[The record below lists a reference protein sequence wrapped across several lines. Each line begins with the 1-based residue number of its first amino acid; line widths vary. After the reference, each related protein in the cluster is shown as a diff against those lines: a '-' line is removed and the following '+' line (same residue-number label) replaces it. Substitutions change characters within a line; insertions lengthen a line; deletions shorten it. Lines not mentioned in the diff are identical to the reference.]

1 MNRMHANPTG
11 LHPDDGATANA
22 AGLSYAQ
29 IMRDPQLMER
39 LIRDAKRARSEAI
52 ARMFVVVFNALW
64 VGARR
69 IARAGWTSVS
79 GAARH
84 VRVALT
90 KANPPAR
97 HC

>member
-1 MNRMHANPTG
+1 MNRMHANSTG
-11 LHPDDGATANA
+11 LQPGAGATANA

-29 IMRDPQLMER
+29 IMRDPQLMEA
-39 LIRDAKRARSEAI
+39 LIRDANRARSEAI
-52 ARMFVVVFNALW
+52 SRMFAAAIGTLW
-64 VGARR
+64 NGARGLV
-69 IARAGWTSVS
+69 RAGWTLTS

-84 VRVALT
+84 VHAALV